1 MIEGCSIIRTRFLSW
16 KWSNELP
23 VESISAVDLIGFNL
37 LVQLKGW
44 LWWGVDENSNS
55 SRELDIEIFFILW
68 TQESLQIVLSQMI
81 HFEKVMLCTSG
92 AECILT
98 KKTLM
103 KLWTF
108 KFLQMGFSRGE
119 EKVFFRKDLKS
130 HFVEARIQRISH
142 HVSQKQMYGCSN
154 QMLMQVFWESPFN
167 SCFDG

>member
-55 SRELDIEIFFILW
+55 SRELD
-68 TQESLQIVLSQMI
+68 IVLSQMI

-167 SCFDG
+167 LCFDE